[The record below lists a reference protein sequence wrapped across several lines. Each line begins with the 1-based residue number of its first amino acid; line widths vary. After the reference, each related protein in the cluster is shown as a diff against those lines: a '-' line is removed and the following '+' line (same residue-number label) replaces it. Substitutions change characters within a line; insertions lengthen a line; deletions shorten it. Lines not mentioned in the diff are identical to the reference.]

1 MISTY
6 DNVLIYIRHTMYII
20 SNKIYESILDFTNI
34 YTNFSLIFF
43 FTITKCVFIKLLLLN
58 IITD

>member
-1 MISTY
+1 
-6 DNVLIYIRHTMYII
+6 MYII